1 MMETIFDLAEHEG
14 LVMGG
19 STGINVAG
27 AVKLAL

>member
-1 MMETIFDLAEHEG
+1 MMKAIFELADEG

-27 AVKLAL
+27 ATRPRP